1 MGVESGRSVAMML
14 ALEAGSSEGKR
25 RARPDDEIMEAEDM
39 DMTLTSMMTKLG
51 AQDQDN
57 IVALICEVTGVDAPT
72 AAFYLE
78 ASNNDPHAAVHLHV
92 QSMAG
97 APSVPNPPKRTKIVP
112 PPESSVHG
120 ALVSLGGLPYGWSA
134 RVSSAGTIVFQH
146 NNTGREQAEV
156 PPGFDPTDAPEAGM
170 STDAPAESQGMES
183 EGPAGSD
190 DVPASPP
197 QVAEAVE
204 PASGEEDVH
213 HSVVCDGC
221 DRQVS
226 GIRYNCLTRPNVD
239 LCESCMWG
247 TDTQQLRLGQKWMKM
262 SFVTA

>member
-1 MGVESGRSVAMML
+1 MDG
-14 ALEAGSSEGKR
+14 LEAMDGGSSEGKR
-25 RARPDDEIMEAEDM
+25 RARSDEHMEAEDLEAS
-39 DMTLTSMMTKLG
+39 LTAMMTKLG

-57 IVALICEVTGVDAPT
+57 IVALICEVTGVDPPT

-92 QSMAG
+92 QNMGG
-97 APSVPNPPKRTKIVP
+97 APSVPHPPKRAKIVP
-112 PPESSVHG
+112 FPDSSLHG
-120 ALVSLGGLPYGWSA
+120 VLVRLSGLPYGWSA

-146 NNTGREQAEV
+146 DETGREQAQV
-156 PPGFDPTDAPEAGM
+156 PPGFAPTDAPQAAM
-170 STDAPAESQGMES
+170 STDAPSESHGMES
-183 EGPAGSD
+183 ESHGTD

-197 QVAEAVE
+197 QVAEAVL
-204 PASGEEDVH
+204 PASGGEDVH

-239 LCESCMWG
+239 LCERCMWG
-247 TDTQQLRLGQKWMKM
+247 ADTEELRSGHKWMKM